1 MFRSIFTTLG
11 NCFKIPELKSRIL
24 FTIML
29 LAVCRVTAFIV
40 IPGINGHALAD
51 YLNKNAQNAGGL
63 LVMYNTFAGG
73 ALGNCAVSSLG
84 IMPYISATIIIQ
96 LLTAV
101 WPRLSKLA
109 REEGGRTK
117 IIQYGRYLTV
127 LLCVGQGIY
136 FAHNWLTPE
145 TAFNGFPGRLV
156 MYDNLF
162 VYYFVTVTVMTAGT
176 MLLMWLGEQ
185 ITERGVGNGVSLV
198 ITIGILARLPNA
210 MHGTYD
216 MFSSH
221 GGTTEVQHHFLG
233 TGIVLLILLVFVI
246 GGVIAITQAQRK
258 IPVQYAQRA
267 VGRKMYAGGTSFMPL
282 RVNYSGV
289 MPIIFAQ
296 SILMFPQPLFQNL
309 ENWTTAPALRPLHEV
324 FVWGDIHFAY
334 GQVIYLFT
342 YSLMILFF
350 SYFWVATQFNEIQIA
365 DDLKK
370 NGGYIPG
377 VRPGQGTSE
386 YLHNAMSRIT
396 LAGAV
401 FLTVI
406 ATIPIIL
413 SKQMQV
419 DPNVASFFG
428 GTSILIAVGV
438 LLDTMRQVESHLMM
452 RHYDGFLKKG
462 RIRGRF

>member
-1 MFRSIFTTLG
+1 MFRSIANTLG

-24 FTIML
+24 FTLGL
-29 LAVCRVTAFIV
+29 LAVCRLLAVIR
-40 IPGINGHALAD
+40 IPGLNGQALSDFFSRQQGAGG
-51 YLNKNAQNAGGL
+51 GGL
-63 LVMYNTFAGG
+63 LGMYNTFAGG
-73 ALGNCAVSSLG
+73 AFEHCAIGSLG

-101 WPRLSKLA
+101 VPRLSKLV

-127 LLCVGQGIY
+127 LLCIGQGIY
-136 FAHNWLTPE
+136 FAGNWLHPE
-145 TAFNGFPGRLV
+145 TVFRGFQGTLV
-156 MYDNLF
+156 LTENHF
-162 VYYFVTVTVMTAGT
+162 FYYLVTVTVMTAGT
-176 MLLMWLGEQ
+176 MLLMWFGEQ
-185 ITERGVGNGVSLV
+185 ITERGIGNGVSLV

-210 MHGTYD
+210 VQGAID
-216 MFSSH
+216 MFSTH
-221 GGTTEVQHHFLG
+221 GGTTEPMHNIVTTG
-233 TGIVLLILLVFVI
+233 TVLVLLLMLVI

-282 RVNYSGV
+282 RVNYAGV

-296 SILMFPQPLFQNL
+296 SILMFPQPVCSWLANAIKVPFLQEFFRTVAIQL
-309 ENWTTAPALRPLHEV
+309 
-324 FVWGDIHFAY
+324 GY
-334 GQVIYLFT
+334 GSFLYLTIY
-342 YSLMILFF
+342 SMMILFF

-377 VRPGQGTSE
+377 VRPGQGTSD
-386 YLHNAMSRIT
+386 YLHHAMSRIT
-396 LAGAV
+396 LAGAI

-413 SKQMQV
+413 SRKMGIDQ
-419 DPNVASFFG
+419 NVAQFFG

-462 RIRGRF
+462 KIRGRF

>member
-1 MFRSIFTTLG
+1 MLRSIWTTLG

-24 FTIML
+24 FTIVL
-29 LAVCRVTAFIV
+29 LAVCRLTAFIV
-40 IPGINGHALAD
+40 IPGIDGKALAQ
-51 YLNKNAQNAGGL
+51 YFNENSQNGGL

-117 IIQYGRYLTV
+117 IVQYGRYLTV
-127 LLCVGQGIY
+127 LLCIGQGAY
-136 FAHNWLTPE
+136 FAHNWLDPR
-145 TAFNGFPGRLV
+145 TAFKDFHGDLV
-156 MYDNLF
+156 LWDNHV
-162 VYYFVTVTVMTAGT
+162 VYYLVTVTVMTAGT

-185 ITERGVGNGVSLV
+185 ITDRGIGNGVSLV

-210 MHGTYD
+210 VQGAKD
-216 MFSSH
+216 MFTSH
-221 GGTTEVQHHFLG
+221 GAGEPLHNFWTTAP
-233 TGIVLLILLVFVI
+233 VLLALMVI
-246 GGVIAITQAQRK
+246 VVGGVIAITQAQRK
-258 IPVQYAQRA
+258 IPVQYASRMIGQ
-267 VGRKMYAGGTSFMPL
+267 KMYQGSTNYMPL

-296 SILMFPQPLFQNL
+296 SILMFPQPLFQNVA
-309 ENWTTAPALRPLHEV
+309 NWTSNAPALSFIHEASQ
-324 FVWGDIHFAY
+324 WAALKLGYGSTAY
-334 GQVIYLFT
+334 LTVYA
-342 YSLMILFF
+342 LMILFF

-377 VRPGQGTSE
+377 VRPGQGTSDF
-386 YLHNAMSRIT
+386 LHNAMSRIT

-413 SKQMQV
+413 SKQMGIDQ
-419 DPNVASFFG
+419 NVASFFG

-438 LLDTMRQVESHLMM
+438 LLDTMRQVESHLLM

-462 RIRGRF
+462 RLRGRFN

>member
-1 MFRSIFTTLG
+1 MFRSIVNTLG

-29 LAVCRVTAFIV
+29 LAVCRLTAFIV
-40 IPGINGHALAD
+40 IPGIDGQALAKFFAE
-51 YLNKNAQNAGGL
+51 NSQGGL
-63 LVMYNTFAGG
+63 LTMYNTFAGG
-73 ALGNCAVSSLG
+73 ALGNCAVGALG

-101 WPRLSKLA
+101 WPKLSKLA

-127 LLCVGQGIY
+127 LLCIGQGIY

-145 TAFNGFPGRLV
+145 KAFGGFQGQLV
-156 MYDNLF
+156 VTPNIFL
-162 VYYFVTVTVMTAGT
+162 YYLVTVTVMTAGT

-185 ITERGVGNGVSLV
+185 ISERGIGNGVSLV

-210 MHGTYD
+210 VRGLFD
-216 MFSSH
+216 MFSTG
-221 GGTTEVQHHFLG
+221 GGTHEATHNIFG
-233 TGIVLLILLVFVI
+233 TGVMLVILMFFVI

-296 SILMFPQPLFQNL
+296 SILLFPQPLLQNL
-309 ENWTTAPALRPLHEV
+309 ANWTVKVPFLHE
-324 FVWGDIHFAY
+324 FFIGAAMQLNY
-334 GQVIYLFT
+334 GTFLYLFI
-342 YSLMILFF
+342 YAMMILFF

-377 VRPGQGTSE
+377 VRPGTGTSD
-386 YLHNAMSRIT
+386 YLHHAMSRIT

-413 SKQMQV
+413 YKQMNV
-419 DPNVASFFG
+419 DQNVAQFFG

>member
-1 MFRSIFTTLG
+1 MFRSIYTTLG

-24 FTIML
+24 FTILL
-29 LAVCRVTAFIV
+29 LAVCRLTAFIV
-40 IPGINGHALAD
+40 IPGINGHALAKFF
-51 YLNKNAQNAGGL
+51 NENSQNGGL

-73 ALGNCAVSSLG
+73 ATGNCAVSSLG

-117 IIQYGRYLTV
+117 IVQYGRYLTV
-127 LLCVGQGIY
+127 VLCLGQGWY

-145 TAFNGFPGRLV
+145 TAFKGFQGSLV
-156 MYDNLF
+156 MTENHFL
-162 VYYFVTVTVMTAGT
+162 YYFVTITVMTAGT
-176 MLLMWLGEQ
+176 MLLMWIGEQ
-185 ITERGVGNGVSLV
+185 ITDRGIGNGVSLV

-210 MHGTYD
+210 AQGAMD

-221 GGTTEVQHHFLG
+221 GGTEASHNFWT
-233 TGIVLLILLVFVI
+233 TAPVLLVLLVLVV

-258 IPVQYAQRA
+258 IPVQYASRMIGQ
-267 VGRKMYAGGTSFMPL
+267 KMYQGGTNYMPL

-296 SILMFPQPLFQNL
+296 SILMFPQPLFTNL
-309 ENWTTAPALRPLHEV
+309 ATWTVKVQFLHE
-324 FVWGDIHFAY
+324 FFIYMATLFLY
-334 GQVIYLFT
+334 GKPTYLLI

-377 VRPGQGTSE
+377 VRPGQGTSD
-386 YLHNAMSRIT
+386 YLHKAMSRIT
-396 LAGAV
+396 LAGAL
-401 FLTVI
+401 FLTII

-413 SKQMQV
+413 SRQMGIDQ
-419 DPNVASFFG
+419 NVASFFG

-462 RIRGRF
+462 RLRGRF